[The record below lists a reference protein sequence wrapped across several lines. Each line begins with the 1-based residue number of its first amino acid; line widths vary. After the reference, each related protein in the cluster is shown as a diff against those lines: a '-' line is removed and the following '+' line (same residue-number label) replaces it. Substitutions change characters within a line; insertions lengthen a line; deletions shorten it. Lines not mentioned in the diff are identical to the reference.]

1 MTLAGYAPYQCS
13 NKLFC
18 FKVCALIA
26 YICVEVEVYDCAKAA
41 TMEFFKFISLGCFFL
56 ALLLWAFLLFKLEV
70 RLLRCECVN
79 WVFIVS
85 ERREWTKYGRVVL
98 VRVYR
103 FYRKWSSTSSFLC
116 FSSSATYFWACTRV
130 EEDRRLELWV
140 TSFTISLNVIP
151 YRENSFELFLFG
163 FSSSGG

>member
-85 ERREWTKYGRVVL
+85 ERREETNCRHIVL
-98 VRVYR
+98 KCV
-103 FYRKWSSTSSFLC
+103 FF
-116 FSSSATYFWACTRV
+116 
-130 EEDRRLELWV
+130 
-140 TSFTISLNVIP
+140 
-151 YRENSFELFLFG
+151 
-163 FSSSGG
+163 